1 MLESSQYLETKHVIG
16 TDQHG
21 CASENISLFNTFNY
35 TVFVPTN
42 ESIYKLQA
50 DGELP
55 TWEQVDAEEDE
66 EKQDSLRN
74 EIEMFIKYHIQ
85 DNSIYVGAGKSN
97 GKYETAAYL
106 VEDENL
112 LYQKL
117 NTTAT
122 NDGISIEDQTGN
134 VRHVVK
140 TPGLYN
146 LMAREYQY
154 DAADAI
160 RAGNLYTS
168 SYAVVHLIDGCLNY
182 KKGGA
187 Q

>member
-1 MLESSQYLETKHVIG
+1 M
-16 TDQHG
+16 
-21 CASENISLFNTFNY
+21 
-35 TVFVPTN
+35 
-42 ESIYKLQA
+42 
-50 DGELP
+50 
-55 TWEQVDAEEDE
+55 
-66 EKQDSLRN
+66 
-74 EIEMFIKYHIQ
+74 
-85 DNSIYVGAGKSN
+85 
-97 GKYETAAYL
+97 
-106 VEDENL
+106 EDENL

-117 NTTAT
+117 NTTAS

-134 VRHVVK
+134 VCHVVK